1 VKRLPSAKRSEGVL
15 VTGSAGFVGSHVCD
29 ALVATSDDA
38 ALHGLDVNAARPSQK
53 HPSLR
58 MDIRKL
64 AALRRAATSLS
75 PAAVVH
81 LAARAEVVVPF
92 RELGELLATNVDGTL
107 HVLEAFKP
115 SRVVF
120 ASSCAVYGDVE
131 AGDAPAS
138 WDGVRP
144 VGAYGMSKA
153 AGELVCRD
161 WARET
166 GGVAVRLRFGNV
178 IGPRCRGLIPY
189 LVAHA
194 RRHPDGSVPASLR
207 GNGRIVRD
215 YVPVEHVVAT
225 VQAALAHAYPAGA
238 SPIYNVG
245 SGRGLTNREVAGIV
259 KRVLAE
265 EGFAL
270 RMDFRNPVAIGE
282 AQRAVLDVRGTTRAF
297 GLKPPSPA
305 DVVAAIEG
313 ATRAWLGVDPPAR
326 RRPARGR
333 ERPGARSRA

>member
-1 VKRLPSAKRSEGVL
+1 VL

-29 ALVATSDDA
+29 ALAVTPGA
-38 ALHGLDVNAARPSQK
+38 APLHGLDVAAARPSQG
-53 HPSLR
+53 HPALR
-58 MDIRKL
+58 LDIRKL
-64 AALRRAATSLS
+64 GALRSAAASVK
-75 PAAVVH
+75 PEAIVH

-92 RELGELLATNVDGTL
+92 RELGELLSTNVDGTL
-107 HVLEAFKP
+107 HVLEAFAP
-115 SRVVF
+115 SRFVF

-131 AGDAPAS
+131 VGDAPAS
-138 WDGVRP
+138 WENVRP

-194 RRHPDGSVPASLR
+194 RRHPDGAVPASLR

-215 YVPVEHVVAT
+215 YVPVEHVVGI
-225 VQAALAHAYPAGA
+225 VQAALVHDYAPGA
-238 SPIYNVG
+238 SPVYNVG
-245 SGRGLTNREVAGIV
+245 SGRGLSNREVAGIV

-265 EGFAL
+265 EGLAL
-270 RMDFRNPVAIGE
+270 RMNFGNPVAPGE
-282 AQRAVLDVRGTTRAF
+282 ARRAVLDVRATTRAF
-297 GLKPPSPA
+297 GRKPPRPG
-305 DVVAAIEG
+305 DVVDAIER
-313 ATRAWLGVDPPAR
+313 AVRAWLGTAAPSHPR
-326 RRPARGR
+326 TTRSRTRPRV
-333 ERPGARSRA
+333 RSRA